1 MSIFKLDGIFGD
13 KMVLQRDTE
22 NCLWGLSNGDV
33 DIVAIFENSEYK
45 ATIDGDRFIIKL
57 PRHEAGT
64 GFTIEIRSQGGYV
77 KLEDVCF
84 GDVFVLAGQSNM
96 ELPVS
101 RTLDISKKEIDKA
114 NYPYIRQY
122 RVTPQYRL
130 APDKLAALPDLPWT
144 TAEPEQIMEMSAL
157 GFYTSQIVQSS
168 INVPIGLI
176 LLAQGG
182 ANVETYM
189 NEKDLKKYGN
199 FDETIAKF
207 QEDNSVQEYLEKAGQ
222 SNAEWR
228 REFETGKDAVL
239 SAVVPKGSTTINQP
253 GMIKDVQG
261 CFWLYKKVFFDKI
274 EGEDAFI
281 YLSNI
286 IDVDRTYINGV
297 FVGNTEYR
305 YPPRKYSFPAS
316 VLREGENLIA
326 IRLLAEG
333 NMGGVVPEHSFYI
346 ENGTQRINL
355 EGEWELF
362 RETKA
367 QRNLTPSMMGQT
379 IPTALYYSQLV
390 PLKDLK
396 FKGMWWYQGETN
408 AEHPAHYD
416 EEFKDMI
423 NSWRRLVGFEFPVVL
438 VQMPDYIDPINGPD
452 SNWDLI
458 QEYQLKAPEMISKCM
473 TAVGKDLG
481 ERQELHPQRKAELGA
496 RFAECVMKLMYNN

>member
-13 KMVLQRDTE
+13 KMVLQRDAE
-22 NCLWGLSNGDV
+22 NCLWGLNNGDV
-33 DIVAIFENSEYK
+33 DIIAIFENKEYK
-45 ATIDGDRFIIKL
+45 AEIKGERFVIKL

-64 GFTIEIRSQGGYV
+64 GFTIEVKSQSGIV
-77 KLEDVCF
+77 MLSDVCF

-101 RTLDISKKEIDKA
+101 RTLDISKKEVDEA

-130 APDKLAALPDLPWT
+130 APDKLAVLPELKWT

-157 GFYTSQIVQSS
+157 GFFTSQIIQSK

-176 LLAQGG
+176 LSAQGG

-189 NEKDLKKYGN
+189 NEKDLSKYGN
-199 FDETIAKF
+199 FEETIAKF

-222 SNAEWR
+222 NNAEWR
-228 REFETGKDAVL
+228 REFETGKDSVL
-239 SAVVPKGSTTINQP
+239 SAYVPEGSIKVNQP
-253 GMIKDVQG
+253 GMIKEVQG
-261 CFWLYKKVFFDKI
+261 CFWLYKTVVLDKI
-274 EGEDAFI
+274 EGEEAFM
-281 YLSNI
+281 YLSNM
-286 IDVDRTYINGV
+286 IDVDRTFVNGV
-297 FVGNTEYR
+297 LVGNTEYR
-305 YPPRKYSFPAS
+305 YPPRKYSFSAS
-316 VLREGENLIA
+316 VLHEGANLIA

-333 NMGGVVPEHSFYI
+333 NMGGIVPDHSFYI
-346 ENGTQRINL
+346 ENGSKRINL
-355 EGEWELF
+355 AGEWELY

-367 QRNLTPSMMGQT
+367 QRDLTPSLMGQT

-408 AEHPAHYD
+408 AGNPAHYD
-416 EEFKDMI
+416 EEFRDMV
-423 NSWRRLVGFEFPVVL
+423 NSWRLLAGFEFPVVL
-438 VQMPDYIDPINGPD
+438 VQMPDYVDPINGPD
-452 SNWDLI
+452 SNWELI
-458 QEYQLKAPEMISKCM
+458 QEYQLKAPQMISKCM

-481 ERQELHPQRKAELGA
+481 ESQELHPQRKAELGK
-496 RFAECVMKLMYNN
+496 RFADCVMKLMYNN